1 MLSIDDSEK
10 LTIPLAIYVSK
21 DEPLNEVRWLL
32 SQYCMFALFAYG
44 LDLQYNKILSVLSK
58 KPFSHKNDYKNYSNM
73 LVLLHESP
81 CFDWQYFAV
90 RFHGWAAARADLQNE
105 ENRKEY
111 VSVSFGYTSLKYDRF
126 DDVYGRLTEYFKKNL
141 S

>member
-1 MLSIDDSEK
+1 MLSVDDSEK

-32 SQYCMFALFAYG
+32 SQYCVFAYRLG
-44 LDLQYNKILSVLSK
+44 LQYNRILSVLSK
-58 KPFSHKNDYKNYSNM
+58 KSFSHKNDYKNYSNM
-73 LVLLHESP
+73 LVLLHRSP
-81 CFDWQYFAV
+81 CFDWQDFAI

>member
-1 MLSIDDSEK
+1 MITRIIPTCWFSFISLLALID
-10 LTIPLAIYVSK
+10 
-21 DEPLNEVRWLL
+21 
-32 SQYCMFALFAYG
+32 
-44 LDLQYNKILSVLSK
+44 KI
-58 KPFSHKNDYKNYSNM
+58 
-73 LVLLHESP
+73 
-81 CFDWQYFAV
+81 

>member
-1 MLSIDDSEK
+1 MMNACHLQFLILELYRRQSYCGGCWKRYALQCLFHHPPSVGRSIQGLKYRITDLDRMLSIDDSEK

-58 KPFSHKNDYKNYSNM
+58 KLFSHKNDYKNYSNM

-81 CFDWQYFAV
+81 CFD
-90 RFHGWAAARADLQNE
+90 
-105 ENRKEY
+105 
-111 VSVSFGYTSLKYDRF
+111 
-126 DDVYGRLTEYFKKNL
+126 
-141 S
+141 